1 MPVDLLLSNGI
12 VIVEGREAVGSVG
25 ISSGK
30 IEGIYNVDAE
40 PSATERIDCNGM
52 YILPGAIDI
61 HVHLRDMGETD
72 KETFE
77 TGTMA
82 AAAGGVTTV
91 VDMPNSKPPILTNDV
106 LEGKIACAE
115 VDRYVNVGFYA
126 GIPKRVEDFDKT
138 MLPQILGVKVYPHA
152 PLDKGTRYSKK
163 RALECM
169 KLSAQHNIP
178 VLLHPDAAPRTKKP
192 KTLSDYL
199 LLHSCESEVKSLKM
213 FLSVRDKV
221 RGRLHVCHV
230 SCGTSVR
237 LIAENRAEETLT
249 AEVTPHH
256 LFLSGGEFTH
266 DDGTAKMLPPLRSPY
281 DNEALLEGLT
291 RTCAIDC
298 VASDHAPH
306 RMDEKTRPFLEA
318 AAGTPGLETTVPLM
332 LTEVFNGNIT
342 WIDYLRF
349 CCSGPAK
356 ILNIHGKGVLTPG
369 YDADLIVVAREE
381 WEIRGSDFHS
391 KAKVTPFEGRNVAA
405 RPVITIVEG
414 NVVYDHGEFLVD
426 PGMVGRVPVRKVW

>member
-12 VIVEGREAVGSVG
+12 VILEGREAARSVG

-30 IEGIYNVDAE
+30 IEGIYSVDSE
-40 PSATERIDCNGM
+40 PSASERMDCEGM

-61 HVHLRDMGETD
+61 HVHLRDLGESD

-77 TGTMA
+77 TGTKA

-91 VDMPNSKPPILTNDV
+91 VDMPNSKPPILSNGD

-115 VDRYVNVGFYA
+115 IDRYVNVGFYA
-126 GIPKRVEDFDKT
+126 GIPRKAADFDKS
-138 MLPQILGVKVYPHA
+138 MLPHVLGMKVYPHA
-152 PLDKGTRYSKK
+152 PLDKGTRYTKK

-169 KLSAQHNIP
+169 RLSAQHNIP
-178 VLLHPDAAPRTKKP
+178 LLLHPDAAPQTKKA
-192 KTLSDYL
+192 KTLNDYL

-213 FLSVRDKV
+213 FLSVRDQV

-230 SCGTSVR
+230 SCGTTVR

-256 LFLSGGEFTH
+256 LFLSGGEFAH

-291 RTCAIDC
+291 GTCAIDC

-306 RMDEKTRPFLEA
+306 RKDEKMVPFLES
-318 AAGTPGLETTVPLM
+318 AAGIPGLETTVPLM
-332 LTEVFNGNIT
+332 LTEVFEDRIS
-342 WIDYLRF
+342 WVDYLRF
-349 CCSGPAK
+349 CCSGPAR
-356 ILNIHGKGVLTPG
+356 ILNIHGKGVLTQG
-369 YDADLIVVAREE
+369 YDADIVVVAKEE
-381 WEIRGSDFHS
+381 WEIRGADFQS
-391 KAKVTPFEGRNVAA
+391 MAKVTPFEGRRVSA
-405 RPVITIVEG
+405 RPMITIVEG
-414 NVVYDHGEFLVD
+414 NIVYDRGEFLVD

>member
-1 MPVDLLLSNGI
+1 MPVDLLLSRGI

-30 IEGIYNVDAE
+30 IEGIYKVDGE
-40 PSATERIDCNGM
+40 PTAAERIDCEGM

-61 HVHLRDMGETD
+61 HVHLRDLGESD

-77 TGTMA
+77 SGTMA
-82 AAAGGVTTV
+82 AAVGGVTTV
-91 VDMPNSKPPILTNDV
+91 VDMPNSKPPILSNED

-115 VDRYVNVGFYA
+115 IDRYVNVGFYA
-126 GIPKRVEDFDKT
+126 GIPKRTEDFDRA
-138 MLPQILGVKVYPHA
+138 MLPQILGMKVYPHA

-178 VLLHPDAAPRTKKP
+178 LLLHPDAAPRARKVKK
-192 KTLSDYL
+192 LSDYL

-213 FLSVRDKV
+213 FLSVRDQV

-230 SCGTSVR
+230 SCGTTAR

-256 LFLSGGEFTH
+256 LFLSGGEFSH
-266 DDGTAKMLPPLRSPY
+266 NDGTAKMLPPLRSPY
-281 DNEALLEGLT
+281 DNQALLEGLT
-291 RTCAIDC
+291 KTCAIDC

-306 RMDEKTRPFLEA
+306 RNDEKTMPFLEA

-332 LTEVFNGNIT
+332 LTEVFNGNIS

-356 ILNIHGKGVLTPG
+356 ILNIHGKGVLTQG
-369 YDADLIVVAREE
+369 YDADIVVVAKEE
-381 WEIRGSDFHS
+381 WEIHGSDFHS
-391 KAKVTPFEGRNVAA
+391 KAKVTPFEGRRVSA
-405 RPVITIVEG
+405 RPMITMVEG
-414 NVVYDHGEFLVD
+414 NVVYDRGEFLAD
-426 PGMVGRVPVRKVW
+426 PGMVGKVPVRKVW